1 MSSVRD
7 LGSERNSYELA
18 IILQNS
24 HNSVYIKNNCSFH
37 TTSAVIL
44 LQGQTETVCE
54 LVMAFDILKY
64 LSLGSL

>member
-7 LGSERNSYELA
+7 LGSKRNSYELA

-24 HNSVYIKNNCSFH
+24 HNSVYIKNNCSFR

-44 LQGQTETVCE
+44 LQGQTET
-54 LVMAFDILKY
+54 M
-64 LSLGSL
+64 

>member
-7 LGSERNSYELA
+7 LGSKRNSYELA

-24 HNSVYIKNNCSFH
+24 HNSVYIKNNCSFR

-44 LQGQTETVCE
+44 LQGQTETVRE